1 MISITSWNNILG
13 WVKLMGGIEMNK
25 LIFVAMLVLATVGVM
40 ACAPAEQPVE
50 EPEAVPEAPQPDRA
64 ADEAELTA
72 ATVAW
77 DAAYNAGDAAAI
89 AAMMSDDGML
99 LPPNSEPVSGREA
112 IEAFW
117 QGFIDSSGGSA
128 LRLKQLIVDGDM
140 AVKLGEYDV
149 LDAEG
154 EIVDTGKW
162 MEVWT
167 RTEDGWR
174 MTRDIWNSNLPAAA
188 PSG

>member
-89 AAMMSDDGML
+89 AAMMSG
-99 LPPNSEPVSGREA
+99 SGPTV
-112 IEAFW
+112 F
-117 QGFIDSSGGSA
+117 GLFH
-128 LRLKQLIVDGDM
+128 
-140 AVKLGEYDV
+140 
-149 LDAEG
+149 EG
-154 EIVDTGKW
+154 E
-162 MEVWT
+162 
-167 RTEDGWR
+167 TERAG
-174 MTRDIWNSNLPAAA
+174 ACAK
-188 PSG
+188 